1 MSSFPG
7 GTWSPVREY
16 CQHVG
21 VAVLVKVAMV
31 VVVGVTSQP
40 VARNIEVS
48 QEVVV
53 AVSPDVVVT

>member
-1 MSSFPG
+1 M
-7 GTWSPVREY
+7 REY
-16 CQHVG
+16 CQHVA
-21 VAVLVKVAMV
+21 VAVVVKVAMV

-53 AVSPDVVVT
+53 AVSPDVVAI